1 MNEDLIIKHYRLEKK
16 MNQKKRDIE
25 YNTNDIIKQKNITL
39 KEIFIYFS
47 FKDFLMG
54 FVLVFI
60 LYLFNLNINTLHE
73 ELTGTLLILQDA
85 PLILK
90 NFLEFTLFFN
100 FYNVEENFNNI
111 YLLMIFKGTLMG
123 TFFISSLYKRTSL
136 IDSNYFQTFMIF
148 TIVFILLSISFHFQF
163 FEFIYFF
170 VTTMFI
176 ISMIFHFFYSL
187 CYSKNIPSIVSNRFN
202 NVKEHLYKR
211 KQIKESNLTDL
222 SNIEEEILKNRQVIL
237 NDEEI
242 MNKIFDIIYNKK
254 GIDFYIS
261 NIEDISEN
269 DIVFY
274 ATCVMNDFKNQI
286 ITKEEYE
293 NEMIKNHFNKNKLEI
308 EIENT

>member
-39 KEIFIYFS
+39 KEISIYFS

-54 FVLVFI
+54 VVLVFI
-60 LYLFNLNINTLHE
+60 LYLFNLNINALHE
-73 ELTGTLLILQDA
+73 ELTGTLLILNNA

-90 NFLEFTLFFN
+90 NFLEFTLFLN

-136 IDSNYFQTFMIF
+136 IDSNYFRTFVIF
-148 TIVFILLSISFHFQF
+148 SIVFVLLNISFHFHI
-163 FEFIYFF
+163 FEGIYFF
-170 VTTMFI
+170 ITTLFI
-176 ISMIFHFFYSL
+176 LSMIFHFFYSL
-187 CYSKNIPSIVSNRFN
+187 YYSYNIPTIISNRFN
-202 NVKEHLYKR
+202 NVKEYLYNR
-211 KQIKESNLTDL
+211 KKINESNLTYL
-222 SNIEEEILKNRQVIL
+222 SKIEEDILKNRQVIL
-237 NDEEI
+237 NDEKI

-254 GIDFYIS
+254 GIDFYTS
-261 NIEDISEN
+261 NIEGISEN

-286 ITKEEYE
+286 ITKKEYE

-308 EIENT
+308 ENT

>member
-1 MNEDLIIKHYRLEKK
+1 MKEDLIIKHYKLEKK
-16 MNQKKRDIE
+16 MNRKKRDIE
-25 YNTNDIIKQKNITL
+25 DNTNDIIKQKNITL
-39 KEIFIYFS
+39 KEISIYFS

-54 FVLVFI
+54 VVLAFI
-60 LYLFNLNINTLHE
+60 LYLFNLNINSLHE
-73 ELTGTLLILQDA
+73 ELTGALLIIHDA

-90 NFLEFTLFFN
+90 NFLEFTLFLN

-111 YLLMIFKGTLMG
+111 YLLMIFKGALMG
-123 TFFISSLYKRTSL
+123 TFFISSLYKRASL
-136 IDSNYFQTFMIF
+136 IDSNYFRTFIIF
-148 TIVFILLSISFHFQF
+148 SLVFILLNISFYFQV
-163 FEFIYFF
+163 FEVIYFF

-187 CYSKNIPSIVSNRFN
+187 WYSNNIPSIVSNRFN

-211 KQIKESNLTDL
+211 KKIKERNLTDL

-237 NDEEI
+237 NDEKI

-261 NIEDISEN
+261 NIEYISEN
-269 DIVFY
+269 DIIFY

-293 NEMIKNHFNKNKLEI
+293 NEMIKNHFNKNKLNI